1 MRHTDRRAGQGSGPA
16 PEGERLQ
23 KVLSRL
29 GVASR
34 REAED
39 WIRAGRLTVNGR
51 TANLGDRV
59 QASDQLR
66 LDGRNIRQAPQGEF
80 PVLLCH
86 RSPGQPLLARQGQA
100 RTNAD
105 GSEPEPLGDP
115 LAARLPARVGKRF
128 MSVSPMPLVDG
139 GLEILTANGELAVQL
154 QRAVRSQSVEFS
166 LRARGELTE
175 DQLAGIREGQLD
187 SGVLT
192 VESVATQGGS
202 GSNQWYQLVLR
213 GASGNEVHQ
222 LLERQGVSVSR
233 LLRTRLGSLALER
246 GLARGQWRELG
257 EDELSALLNP
267 PEQDEAAGSPG
278 SAP

>member
-1 MRHTDRRAGQGSGPA
+1 MRHADRSAGFGGGASPG
-16 PEGERLQ
+16 GERLQ

-59 QASDQLR
+59 QPGDQLR
-66 LDGRNIRQAPQGEF
+66 LDGRNIRQAPQAEF

-86 RSPGQPLLARQGQA
+86 RSPGQPLLARQGHA

-115 LAARLPARVGKRF
+115 LTARLPARVGKRF

-139 GLEILTANGELAVQL
+139 GLEILTANGGLAVQL

-166 LRARGELTE
+166 LRTRGELTE
-175 DQLAGIREGQLD
+175 EQLAGIREGQLD

-202 GSNQWYQLVLR
+202 GSNQWYQLVLQ

-222 LLERQGVSVSR
+222 LLERQAVSVSR

-246 GLARGQWRELG
+246 GLARGQWRELT
-257 EDELSALLNP
+257 EAELAALLNP
-267 PEQDEAAGSPG
+267 PVRDEAAGNPG